1 MNSLLHLFVQ
11 IVQRSMYFKV
21 LIKQFVLWFHM
32 FSEDGI
38 FWFEQGVTDAISH
51 PGRTYMF

>member
-1 MNSLLHLFVQ
+1 
-11 IVQRSMYFKV
+11 MYFKV
-21 LIKQFVLWFHM
+21 LIKQFVLWFNM